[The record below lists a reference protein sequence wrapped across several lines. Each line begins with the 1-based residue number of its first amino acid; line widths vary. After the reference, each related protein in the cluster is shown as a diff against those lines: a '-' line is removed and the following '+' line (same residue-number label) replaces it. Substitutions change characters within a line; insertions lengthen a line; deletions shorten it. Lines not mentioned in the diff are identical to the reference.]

1 MKRTVLL
8 PDERATVA
16 LAGQLARAL
25 PGNPG
30 GWLILLQGELGSG
43 KSTLARA
50 MLRAMGHDG
59 IVPSPTYT
67 LVEPYNIRDFTVYHV
82 DLYRLSSP
90 QELDFLGWADLD
102 EGLRLIEWPERAEG
116 LAEQA
121 DLRIELDYNGQGRR
135 ASITAPSSRGR
146 RMLAGMN
153 LN

>member
-1 MKRTVLL
+1 M
-8 PDERATVA
+8 PDEQATEA
-16 LAGQLARAL
+16 LAGQLAGAL
-25 PGNPG
+25 PSNPG

-59 IVPSPTYT
+59 LVPSPTYT
-67 LVEPYNIRDFTVYHV
+67 LVEPYRMRDFTVYHV

-90 QELDFLGWADLD
+90 QELEFLGWADLD

-121 DLRIELDYNGQGRR
+121 DLRVELDYEGQGRR
-135 ASITAPSSRGR
+135 ATITAATARGR
-146 RMLAGMN
+146 RLLAGMN